1 MADLL
6 DISARIIDSGVVD
19 QPVNRV
25 TNELSEVAD
34 GVAVVE
40 SFSHSV
46 VVDTGDGLV
55 AFDSSG
61 VHTGAAVADAITQ
74 WRPARL
80 SHLVY
85 THGHADHV
93 GVAGTSDRSSSGTRP

>member
-6 DISARIIDSGVVD
+6 DLSSEIIDEQRLDV
-19 QPVNRV
+19 PVNRV
-25 TNELSEVAD
+25 TNELSEVAN
-34 GVAVVE
+34 GLAVVE

-46 VVDTGDGLV
+46 VVDTGEGLV

-61 VHTGAAVADAITQ
+61 GATGAAVVEAIRGWNPTPV
-74 WRPARL
+74 R
-80 SHLVY
+80 HLVY

-93 GVAGTSDRSSSGTRP
+93 EGKISTCPGV